1 MYEDF
6 GKIFKPITEQQQ
18 KSSEEIVSKFAP
30 LQKAIK
36 NRPAQ
41 QALPWE
47 PDLEEPQA
55 LELEEQPEALP
66 AHDGGSTNVGSLAR
80 KYLTKSTKS
89 TKEDQWD
96 RAFGPKGD
104 DEGSLWLGNVE
115 FKTDGNNMIIRSNPY
130 NGTQG
135 LWELV
140 TKKIPEKYSTD
151 DLETYSKLII
161 PTNVMSTSE
170 DINKPRFSKSYKWTK
185 IMSHICDSVEAK
197 KTSKSGIS
205 NGKSE
210 ERTRRQRRIKKR
222 NESCEKN
229 TSKINPGT
237 SGQGFLP
244 SDPNALCE

>member
-30 LQKAIK
+30 LQEALE
-36 NRPAQ
+36 NMPAQ

-47 PDLEEPQA
+47 PEREEPQA
-55 LELEEQPEALP
+55 SELGEQPEALP
-66 AHDGGSTNVGSLAR
+66 APDDGSMDVGSLAR

-89 TKEDQWD
+89 AKEDPWD
-96 RAFGPKGD
+96 RPFGPKGD
-104 DEGSLWLGNVE
+104 DEGSLWLGDLE
-115 FKTDGNNMIIRSNPY
+115 FKTNGNNMIIGSDIY

-151 DLETYSKLII
+151 DLKTYSKLII

-170 DINKPRFSKSYKWTK
+170 DINKAHSSKSHKWTK
-185 IMSHICDSVEAK
+185 IMGHI
-197 KTSKSGIS
+197 
-205 NGKSE
+205 
-210 ERTRRQRRIKKR
+210 
-222 NESCEKN
+222 
-229 TSKINPGT
+229 
-237 SGQGFLP
+237 
-244 SDPNALCE
+244 